1 MLLFSAAPGPEAGLE
16 TLLVQVAQGDRTALA
31 ALYRRTKGAVY
42 ALALSY
48 LRTHSDAEDI
58 TQNTFIRVWEQ
69 AGQYSGQ
76 GKALSWILAV
86 TRNLS
91 RMELRRRQQQRQLP
105 LGEEHLELPAPEGP
119 VSPEDR
125 QLLQSLLYPF
135 DHNSGSEIAPHCIHR
150 NFHNCPPPRPGR
162 KLLFNSKDLSALVGS
177 AMFADRVGSR
187 GFAAVRTEIR
197 LDSLVGIGCLTMTS
211 FHFRHFSFWNAH
223 FLSPV

>member
-1 MLLFSAAPGPEAGLE
+1 MLLFFAAPGPEPGLE
-16 TLLVQVAQGDRTALA
+16 ALLTQVAQGERTALGE
-31 ALYRRTKGAVY
+31 LYRRTKGAVY

-58 TQNTFIRVWEQ
+58 TQNTFLRVWEQ
-69 AGQYSGQ
+69 AGQFSGQ

-125 QLLQSLLYPF
+125 QLLQSLLERLEPQERQIVVL
-135 DHNSGSEIAPHCIHR
+135 HAVAGLKHREIAA
-150 NFHNCPPPRPGR
+150 
-162 KLLFNSKDLSALVGS
+162 LLELPLSTVLSKYSRSLKRLKKSLEGEEAL
-177 AMFADRVGSR
+177 
-187 GFAAVRTEIR
+187 
-197 LDSLVGIGCLTMTS
+197 
-211 FHFRHFSFWNAH
+211 
-223 FLSPV
+223 